1 VSFIKQ
7 ADVSASTLDSV
18 PPVTIWHNGADDNGD
33 DSLPDPL
40 VPGRPLVESHPPDE
54 LTKLMAPTLDLPSD
68 GLGKD
73 GLVGV
78 VREVL
83 KYSVNTWDQGF
94 MDKLYSS
101 TDAVSRV
108 GPQ

>member
-1 VSFIKQ
+1 MTLPSRPSPADQVS
-7 ADVSASTLDSV
+7 DVSV
-18 PPVTIWHNGADDNGD
+18 HFPPQSISRHNGADDIGTFP
-33 DSLPDPL
+33 DSL
-40 VPGRPLVESHPPDE
+40 VPGRPLVESHPPEE
-54 LTKLMAPTLDLPSD
+54 LTKLMAPTLDLPTD

-101 TDAVSRV
+101 TDAVS
-108 GPQ
+108 